1 MIYGLLISQIG
12 YDLYDPMQ
20 AIYRAEKKDFLSGE
34 AYFEIADIVSAEL
47 VKKEAVEYWGEIW
60 KTHWWVLDFTGLAG
74 GEYEI
79 MLYDGDNLVE
89 IASFEVGNNLLWNI
103 TAVPVGINQFEKRAE
118 RARNQIGWKDC
129 GATLRESVSHAI
141 ALIGLTEFLL
151 VGFEW
156 LGRKDCQR
164 ERTQLM
170 QGADYLMVLAKKA
183 VEVGYP
189 KGSLFHEIPRHMLI
203 LPRSISQSIIA
214 WTRVSKLIVGTNP
227 IKSAEYLAYAKD
239 SFEYYLNGL
248 KPHGP
253 RGFSISNHGA
263 PKDYEKP
270 DEWETR
276 DLILW
281 MWAGVELVRSGL
293 TEYLDEVV
301 RLADM
306 IMERQVTKKEAED
319 GLYGHFFAF
328 SDRAYTGKA
337 NTHHHIGHDTGGVFP
352 YYITAFIDLIQTEY
366 DHPNVEKWRQTVND
380 FANGFYLPA
389 CSKNPFYI
397 VPEGYFA
404 GEGLLNFCGPW
415 HGMNATI
422 AFGAT
427 LALKLEAFTGNNE
440 FRKISVGCIQWIAGL
455 NVGVTKNSFESTLK
469 FKMAL
474 DDETVI
480 AISQIFGI
488 GKRYAKCW
496 SDIKGTVMNGFS
508 ANPQF
513 RLVIEPTLEN
523 DYPTNFTD
531 EDWVPHGAAYVGA
544 LANLRMQRYFSQPE
558 QQYE

>member
-1 MIYGLLISQIG
+1 MTHGLLISQIG
-12 YDLYDPMQ
+12 YELYDSMR
-20 AIYRAEKKDFLSGE
+20 AIYRAEDRDYLNDK
-34 AYFEIADIVSAEL
+34 AYFQIIDISSSEV
-47 VKKEAVEYWGEIW
+47 VKKETVEYWGEIW
-60 KTHWWVLDFTGLAG
+60 KTHWWVLDFTGLDS
-74 GEYEI
+74 GEYRIE
-79 MLYDGDNLVE
+79 LYNGEKLIDS
-89 IASFEVGNNLLWNI
+89 ASFDVGNNLLWNK
-103 TAVPVGINQFEKRAE
+103 TAVPIGIDQFEKRAE
-118 RARNQIGWKDC
+118 RARNQVGWKDC
-129 GATLRESVSHAI
+129 GAVLRESVSHAI
-141 ALIGLTEFLL
+141 AIIGLTDFLL

-156 LGRKDCQR
+156 LGREGCQR
-164 ERTQLM
+164 VRAQLI

-183 VEVGYP
+183 VGVGYP
-189 KGSLFHEIPRHMLI
+189 KGSLLHEIPRHMLV
-203 LPRSISQSIIA
+203 LPRSIAQSIIA
-214 WTRVSKLIVGTNP
+214 WVRVSKLIVGTDP
-227 IKSAEYLAYAKD
+227 VKSAEYLTQAKE
-239 SFEYYLNGL
+239 SFEYYMKDL

-253 RGFSISNHGA
+253 RGFSQSNHGA

-276 DLILW
+276 DFILW
-281 MWAGVELVRSGL
+281 MWAGLELVRSGI

-301 RLADM
+301 HLADM

-328 SDRAYTGKA
+328 SDREYTGKA

-352 YYITAFIDLIQTEY
+352 YYITAFMDLIQTEY
-366 DHPNVEKWRQTVND
+366 DHPNVERWKKTVTD

-389 CSKNPFYI
+389 CSRNPFNI

-427 LALKLEAFTGNNE
+427 LALKLEAFTGNRE
-440 FRKISVGCIQWIAGL
+440 FRKIAVGSLQWIAGL
-455 NVGVTKNSFESTLK
+455 NVGVTKGSFESTLK
-469 FKMAL
+469 YKMEI
-474 DDETVI
+474 DEDTVI
-480 AISQIFGI
+480 PISQIYGI
-488 GKRYAKCW
+488 GNNHVTCW
-496 SDIKGTVMNGFS
+496 SDIKGTIVNGFS

-513 RLVIEPTLEN
+513 RLEVEPTLEN
-523 DYPTNFTD
+523 DYPTHFTD